1 MVEFKRK
8 RRRKNFTEKTGY
20 SPRLLD
26 PGYSGELGDDEL
38 KIIKK
43 ELANRSRLRKRWG
56 FAEGERIT
64 SKKIQDKAMNGVEDG
79 DGSNKKRKSKKEG

>member
-26 PGYSGELGDDEL
+26 PGYSGEVGEDEL
-38 KIIKK
+38 KVIKK
-43 ELANRSRLRKRWG
+43 ELVNRSRLRKRWG
-56 FAEGERIT
+56 FGEGESIT
-64 SKKIQDKAMNGVEDG
+64 NKKVQDKAMNGVEDG
-79 DGSNKKRKSKKEG
+79 DGSNKKRKPKKEG

>member
-20 SPRLLD
+20 SSRLLD

-38 KIIKK
+38 QIVKK

-64 SKKIQDKAMNGVEDG
+64 SKKIQDKAINGVEDG
-79 DGSNKKRKSKKEG
+79 DGTDKKGKPKKQG

>member
-1 MVEFKRK
+1 M
-8 RRRKNFTEKTGY
+8 
-20 SPRLLD
+20 
-26 PGYSGELGDDEL
+26 

-79 DGSNKKRKSKKEG
+79 DGSHEKRKSNKEG